1 MSSNHRSDNPV
12 EEQPLHVNQEMNKTA
27 DTDQNQV
34 IVSLLESHEDN
45 HNNHAPEVV
54 SYSIEPQYQNTLQNP
69 YRETTI
75 TVPHMVRKVPEEDLT
90 PKPFKSFNQIIIF
103 SYISV
108 IFCLF
113 IGAYANKNAWKA
125 KIHMGKGLYGLA
137 QKLATRA
144 VYCSYASIV
153 AGLIIVLICIL
164 TNLDSL

>member
-1 MSSNHRSDNPV
+1 MSSNHKSADSAEV
-12 EEQPLHVNQEMNKTA
+12 QPLHINQDVNKTA
-27 DTDQNQV
+27 ETDQNQV
-34 IVSLLESHEDN
+34 IVSLLENHEDN
-45 HNNHAPEVV
+45 HNQNAPEVT
-54 SYSIEPQYQNTLQNP
+54 SYSIEPQYQNTLENP

-75 TVPHMVRKVPEEDLT
+75 TVPHLVRKVPEEDLT

-137 QKLATRA
+137 QKRATRA
-144 VYCSYASIV
+144 VYCSYASFV

-164 TNLDSL
+164 TNV